1 MPHERPG
8 SAPGEE
14 MLPATGPPEPDGGPA
29 PVTCR
34 LCGRPLTGRAARRWG
49 LGEEC
54 RAKLRERSAPRPPA
68 REVDQ
73 ETLPGM

>member
-1 MPHERPG
+1 MPEEFTAA
-8 SAPGEE
+8 APGEDT
-14 MLPATGPPEPDGGPA
+14 LPAPEDPEPERSR
-29 PVTCR
+29 VTCR

-54 RAKLRERSAPRPPA
+54 RAKLRERAAPRPPA
-68 REVDQ
+68 REVEQ